1 MNINHIKNNLNPKNI
16 EKWEKAM
23 HFINLMMERRG
34 FHFEKQL
41 DLLFFSY
48 VNQQKNAIVCI
59 FPNDKLSIETLRE
72 IIQFCENKRC
82 RKMILVLQNAWSS
95 NCKKIFENLTFFS
108 LDIFYL
114 KEFQY
119 DLTSLYYFVPHEK
132 IHDAQLLSE
141 IKKTY
146 GSSLPVLSKN
156 DTISRYYNFQK
167 GDIIKIHR
175 NDFNIPTVSYRTVK

>member
-1 MNINHIKNNLNPKNI
+1 MNVDQIKKNLNPKTAQ
-16 EKWEKAM
+16 KWEKAIQY
-23 HFINLMMERRG
+23 INLMMERRG
-34 FHFEKQL
+34 FTFDRQL

-48 VNQQKNAIVCI
+48 KNNMSNTVVCI

-72 IIQFCENKRC
+72 IVQFCETQRC
-82 RKMILVLQNAWSS
+82 RKVVLILQNAWSS

-119 DLTSLYYFVPHEK
+119 DLTTLYYFVPHEK
-132 IHDAQLLSE
+132 IEDPKLLSE

-146 GSSLPVLSKN
+146 GTALPVLSKN
-156 DTISRYYNFQK
+156 DTVSRYYNFQK
-167 GDIIKIHR
+167 GDIIKISR
-175 NDFNIPTVSYRTVK
+175 NDFNIPTISYRSVK

>member
-1 MNINHIKNNLNPKNI
+1 MNINQIKNNLNLRMA
-16 EKWEKAM
+16 ERWEKATQ
-23 HFINLMMERRG
+23 HVDLMMERRG
-34 FHFEKQL
+34 FKFERQL

-48 VNQQKNAIVCI
+48 TNDQCRSIVCI

-72 IIQFCENKRC
+72 IIQFCENQRC
-82 RKMILVLQNAWSS
+82 RNVVLILQNVWSS

-108 LDIFYL
+108 LEIFYL

-132 IHDAQLLSE
+132 LQDAKLLTE

-156 DTISRYYNFQK
+156 DIVSRYYNFQK
-167 GDIIKIHR
+167 GDIIKITR
-175 NDFNIPTVSYRTVK
+175 NDFNIPTISYRSVK